1 MLFFHHLESLCS
13 SGSSAPSGTTK
24 LSCGQV
30 SGGFALASG
39 ILPFPV
45 WCSLQ
50 KCFLLELEYPL
61 KQVSVPL
68 SLIRVVLQPGAE
80 RRRWGP
86 AEGPWQ
92 VQGWTSSWKYPSGH
106 CISFPTLLA
115 LLLLSLLQIPSPLV
129 SWREQV
135 MVELEAHPYKLKCLQ
150 CLQHAAGGVTCICH
164 RNLPSG
170 PQMDGGQ
177 VWQTWTGRV

>member
-1 MLFFHHLESLCS
+1 MPSEASLCATVTDP
-13 SGSSAPSGTTK
+13 SGSPARGR
-24 LSCGQV
+24 
-30 SGGFALASG
+30 
-39 ILPFPV
+39 
-45 WCSLQ
+45 
-50 KCFLLELEYPL
+50 EEEM
-61 KQVSVPL
+61 
-68 SLIRVVLQPGAE
+68 GA
-80 RRRWGP
+80 

-115 LLLLSLLQIPSPLV
+115 LLLLSFLQIPSPLV

-135 MVELEAHPYKLKCLQ
+135 MVELEAHPYNLKR
-150 CLQHAAGGVTCICH
+150 LQHAAGGVTCICH